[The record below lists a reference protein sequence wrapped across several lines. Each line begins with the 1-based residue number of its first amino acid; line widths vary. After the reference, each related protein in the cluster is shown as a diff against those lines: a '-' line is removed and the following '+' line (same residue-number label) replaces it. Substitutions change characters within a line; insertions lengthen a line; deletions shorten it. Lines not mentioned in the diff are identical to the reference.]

1 MTNHRL
7 LSLGNVSYYRHYLRH
22 QRGEGMLSFLI
33 ALGLMVVLSP
43 IAFQYLQKSMD
54 LDTAGAAAYHATQ
67 ISEARDRY
75 IKDNYATILANA
87 AAGPVSITTTMLK
100 NAGYLDAAINDL
112 NINNQTYQTRAI
124 KVTAGGNDLLRV
136 LTVTSGGQEFSE
148 TEIRNI
154 AAKTAKIGGGF
165 ISSLDTAVA
174 QGYRGSYQVTLA
186 DYGLSPGAGH
196 VAIGGFFNSQGVL
209 GDYLYRNAIPG
220 HPELNQMNTALSMG
234 GNAINSVS
242 TLTATGNITTTNN
255 VQGGDL
261 LATRDMTAGRNIA
274 AAGDVSGTNITAI
287 GTISGRDLLASRNL
301 NVSGN
306 IAVNGTITAGDSI
319 SSNGT
324 VSGAYLRPTTDATEG
339 AYCASNGLIAKTSS
353 GLILSCQSGVWRSNG
368 GVLTVNGDVCP
379 DGYATASYYVPITVD
394 LSQFG
399 IKSTYAWQ
407 GHNYVYRCRGGGDRG
422 QTCGEE
428 QIKASQVKC
437 IR

>member
-1 MTNHRL
+1 
-7 LSLGNVSYYRHYLRH
+7 
-22 QRGEGMLSFLI
+22 MLSFLI

-75 IKDNYATILANA
+75 IKDNYATILANSA
-87 AAGPVSITTTMLK
+87 GGPVSITTIMLK

-136 LTVTSGGQEFSE
+136 LTVTSGGQAFSE

-165 ISSLDTAVA
+165 VSSLDTAVA
-174 QGYRGSYQVTLA
+174 QGYRGSYQVPLA

-234 GNAINSVS
+234 GNPINSVS
-242 TLTATGNITTTNN
+242 TLTATGNIATTDN

-287 GTISGRDLLASRNL
+287 GTVSGRDLLASRKI
-301 NVSGN
+301 NVGGN

-353 GLILSCQSGVWRSNG
+353 GIILSCQSGVWKKMHGQGGFCPNPKMYLVLNRAGTYSIRNNDDCAWQFFAYQNSNKANYIEIYID
-368 GVLTVNGDVCP
+368 GVNVGIAGMSRGYSVNGFVGGAILPGTTFAARLYQDIWP
-379 DGYATASYYVPITVD
+379 G
-394 LSQFG
+394 Q
-399 IKSTYAWQ
+399 
-407 GHNYVYRCRGGGDRG
+407 VYIQRP
-422 QTCGEE
+422 
-428 QIKASQVKC
+428 
-437 IR
+437 